1 MLNPDGVI
9 VGNYR
14 CGLAG
19 KDLNRNYRHPPKGMF
34 PTVWHFKDLIDDIKK
49 NYKILAYFDLHGH
62 SRKSNVF
69 TYGCTDSQ
77 QPETELLARV
87 FPWIMANKA
96 PNSFSFESCK
106 FHISRKKQATSRVV
120 MWKQMEIKNCFTLE
134 ASFAGSSKLY
144 CYYFLDLIIL
154 VD

>member
-34 PTVWHFKDLIDDIKK
+34 PTVWHFRDLIEDLRKQ
-49 NYKILAYFDLHGH
+49 YKILAYFDLHGH
-62 SRKSNVF
+62 SRKSNIF
-69 TYGCTDSQ
+69 TYGCTDSH

-87 FPWIMANKA
+87 FPWIMANQA
-96 PNSFSFESCK
+96 PNLFSFESCK

-120 MWKQMEIKNCFTLE
+120 MWKQMEIPNCYTLE
-134 ASFAGSSKLY
+134 SSFAGSSKV
-144 CYYFLDLIIL
+144 YFSMFL
-154 VD
+154 